1 MGLGVT
7 DSLSLAGVVVV
18 GDNDGVRLV
27 RDYAFYQ
34 PEPDEGVPMAGV
46 DLIARFEQIRERAT
60 VVPDQVRA
68 AGQRRQDEL
77 RSTAGSARNRA
88 IGAPAGLDQ
97 AGDDIEAGYAT
108 AAANAAESSAGDAI
122 AFAVAAIDAAESAVL
137 SAMYDQTRAALLNP

>member
-7 DSLSLAGVVVV
+7 DSLSLAGVVVA
-18 GDNDGVRLV
+18 GDNDGARLV
-27 RDYAFYQ
+27 RDYAFYL

-68 AGQRRQDEL
+68 AGQRR
-77 RSTAGSARNRA
+77 STASSARNRA

-97 AGDDIEAGYAT
+97 AGDDIEAGYAI
-108 AAANAAESSAGDAI
+108 AGANVAESSAGDAI

-137 SAMYDQTRAALLNP
+137 SAMYYQTRAALLNP

>member
-7 DSLSLAGVVVV
+7 DSRSLAGVVVV
-18 GDNDGVRLV
+18 GDNDGARLV

-68 AGQRRQDEL
+68 TGQRR
-77 RSTAGSARNRA
+77 STASSARNRA

-97 AGDDIEAGYAT
+97 AGDDIEAGYAI
-108 AAANAAESSAGDAI
+108 AGADAAESSAGDAI

-137 SAMYDQTRAALLNP
+137 SAMYYQTRAALLNP